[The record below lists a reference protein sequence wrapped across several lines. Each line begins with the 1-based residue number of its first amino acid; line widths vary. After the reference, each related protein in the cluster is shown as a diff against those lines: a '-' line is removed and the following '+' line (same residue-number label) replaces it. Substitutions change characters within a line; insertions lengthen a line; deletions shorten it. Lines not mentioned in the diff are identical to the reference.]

1 VSAPPT
7 GPLELRLERLKCLSN
22 LEFDFLKRLYDR
34 RSIAELYRG
43 SEQSLH
49 IHFRTVSGYCATY
62 RAGHIAEIG
71 QMIPVNNVNCNFVI
85 GLSRNERP
93 VLIGVGQVS
102 EDSRPLIST
111 IRLQRLDSC
120 HMRGIETVEP
130 SSIYPPRKSLSLV
143 FDRELSAI
151 NVESAVQNRQFID
164 QVIEGRSEIVTD
176 FPDQDAKTMI
186 QRAIA
191 ESW

>member
-1 VSAPPT
+1 
-7 GPLELRLERLKCLSN
+7 
-22 LEFDFLKRLYDR
+22 
-34 RSIAELYRG
+34 
-43 SEQSLH
+43 
-49 IHFRTVSGYCATY
+49 
-62 RAGHIAEIG
+62 
-71 QMIPVNNVNCNFVI
+71 
-85 GLSRNERP
+85 
-93 VLIGVGQVS
+93 
-102 EDSRPLIST
+102 
-111 IRLQRLDSC
+111 
-120 HMRGIETVEP
+120 MRGIETVEP